1 MGRNVCKF
9 SGVDRIENWKVRIEP
24 GLMLSGPCAL
34 GLAVNNAVG
43 HEPLSKF
50 TPGMLRSF
58 NVKKVEGLN
67 SATIGNVMILAV
79 SNQRMLV
86 LILHYWIMQTDRT
99 KFLFRRIRMILV
111 HSDSPIR
118 NGT

>member
-1 MGRNVCKF
+1 MGRNVCNF

-86 LILHYWIMQTDRT
+86 LVFTIGSCKLIELNFY
-99 KFLFRRIRMILV
+99 
-111 HSDSPIR
+111 S
-118 NGT
+118 GG